1 MTETIYTIPEVA
13 KYLKLSR
20 SKVYY
25 MVQRGTIPHVRIGKN
40 VRITERD
47 LRAWLD
53 ENSVGRLAQKA
64 Q

>member
-53 ENSVGRLAQKA
+53 ENSVGRIPTKPQ
-64 Q
+64 